1 MGDLLKN
8 AFAHITQ
15 STGNAAGED
24 LVLTGTSL
32 GCTVLSVSITNVTTT
47 DTTFSMYIRDGD
59 AAGATNVYRLYQ
71 TQSLPAKS
79 TFIHNTKLVINTTDT
94 LNLIEAS
101 NNGATF
107 DVVVS
112 YLEQT

>member
-1 MGDLLKN
+1 
-8 AFAHITQ
+8 
-15 STGNAAGED
+15 
-24 LVLTGTSL
+24 
-32 GCTVLSVSITNVTTT
+32 
-47 DTTFSMYIRDGD
+47 MYIRDGD